1 MKPANWP
8 FPWGHGPDFQ
18 PTKIGVNMIM
28 IQASERFL
36 SFNGDSETAL
46 YLVES
51 IREAYGHTDMPK
63 MLNDFIFNIE
73 VALQNAGVLDE
84 HFNQI

>member
-1 MKPANWP
+1 MK
-8 FPWGHGPDFQ
+8 
-18 PTKIGVNMIM
+18 I

-36 SFNGDSETAL
+36 SYHGDAQTAL

-51 IREAYGHTDMPK
+51 IREAYGCTDLPK

-84 HFNQI
+84 DFNQIEGAV

>member
-1 MKPANWP
+1 MNP
-8 FPWGHGPDFQ
+8 
-18 PTKIGVNMIM
+18 IIE
-28 IQASERFL
+28 ASERFL
-36 SFNGDSETAL
+36 TYKGDAQTAL

-51 IREAYGHTDMPK
+51 IRNAYQVDMPK

-84 HFNQI
+84 DFNEVQA

>member
-1 MKPANWP
+1 MLEIIK
-8 FPWGHGPDFQ
+8 
-18 PTKIGVNMIM
+18 
-28 IQASERFL
+28 ASERFL
-36 SFNGDSETAL
+36 TYEGDTGTAL
-46 YLVES
+46 TLVDS
-51 IREAYGHTDMPK
+51 IREAYGSNDLPK

>member
-1 MKPANWP
+1 MK
-8 FPWGHGPDFQ
+8 
-18 PTKIGVNMIM
+18 I

-36 SFNGDSETAL
+36 SYHGDAQTAL

-51 IREAYGHTDMPK
+51 IRQAYGCADLPK

-84 HFNQI
+84 NFSQIEEAV

>member
-1 MKPANWP
+1 MLEIIK
-8 FPWGHGPDFQ
+8 
-18 PTKIGVNMIM
+18 
-28 IQASERFL
+28 ASERFL
-36 SFNGDSETAL
+36 TYEGDTDTAL
-46 YLVES
+46 FLVDS
-51 IREAYGHTDMPK
+51 IREAYGSNDLPK